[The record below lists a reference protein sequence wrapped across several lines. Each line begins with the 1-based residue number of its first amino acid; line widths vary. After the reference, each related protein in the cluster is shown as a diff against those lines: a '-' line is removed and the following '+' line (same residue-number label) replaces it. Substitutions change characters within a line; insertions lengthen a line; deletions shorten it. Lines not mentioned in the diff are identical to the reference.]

1 MSNTESIGHFG
12 KDHWDAFRQIEMM
25 CIEYGG
31 DLPLKWKYYS
41 IKCLDDLKAA
51 GLVVSNMGEIPQA
64 VDEPTFK
71 MTEKGW
77 RVADE
82 LRRHLAAGGKTTNF
96 VPVSISK
103 DSVERRAYKWAM
115 GTWTNLPS
123 KSIWSVMMGLVEK
136 NTFCDGKKYDVPHD
150 APDMNACCSLLITIP
165 EWKGR
170 LRELTDALPKWKPF
184 VDNWERIEEIY
195 RDISRSSDMF
205 PLVWDLAKQGEDWER
220 KVLVDAMAAEHREGP
235 AP

>member
-1 MSNTESIGHFG
+1 MNDVMPVERFE
-12 KDHWDAFRQIEMM
+12 KAHWDAFRQIEMM
-25 CIEYGG
+25 CVEYGG
-31 DLPLKWKYYS
+31 DFPLKWKHYS
-41 IKCLDDLKAA
+41 IQHLDDLVAA
-51 GLVVSNMGEIPQA
+51 GLIESRMGEIPRA
-64 VDEPTFK
+64 VEEPTFR
-71 MTEKGW
+71 MTQKGW

-82 LRRHLAAGGKTTNF
+82 LRRYLAAGGKIDSF
-96 VPVSISK
+96 VPASISK
-103 DSVERRAYKWAM
+103 DSVEQRAYRWAM

-170 LRELTDALPKWKPF
+170 LRELAAALPKWKPF
-184 VDNWERIEEIY
+184 VDAWDRIEEIY